1 MSRERKRIDGP
12 RDNIASGRRA
22 ARGKGEGGRA
32 LAQLDAVC
40 RDIDD
45 GEVRIAR
52 VRKNGTDTMRHF
64 VVTLWSYEAQFP
76 LIRVENN
83 DLQAALDD
91 LFRRHKA

>member
-22 ARGKGEGGRA
+22 PRGKGEGGRA

-40 RDIDD
+40 RENVD
-45 GEVRIAR
+45 GEVRISR
-52 VRKNGTDTMRHF
+52 VYKNGANGMRHF

-76 LIRVENN
+76 SVRVENY
-83 DLQAALDD
+83 DLQAAMDD
-91 LFRRHKA
+91 LFRRCKP